1 MEQLA
6 AILYS
11 DVFFYSW
18 IAGIIALVISSKI
31 YFRRQA
37 QKRDKLLTRIL
48 ELEKQKT
55 KRMEMEMEKQS

>member
-11 DVFFYSW
+11 DFFFYSW
-18 IAGIIALVISSKI
+18 MAGIIALVISSKI

-37 QKRDKLLTRIL
+37 QKRKKSLTRLL

-55 KRMEMEMEKQS
+55 KRMEMEKQL